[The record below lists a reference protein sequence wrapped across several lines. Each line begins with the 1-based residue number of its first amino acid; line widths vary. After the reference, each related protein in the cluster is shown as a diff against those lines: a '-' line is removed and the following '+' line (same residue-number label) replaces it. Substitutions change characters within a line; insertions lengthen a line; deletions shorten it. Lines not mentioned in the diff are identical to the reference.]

1 MIQEGRSERVIVQ
14 MAGIRKAYRGKP
26 ALSGAS
32 FSLCA
37 GEIHALTG
45 ANAAGKSLLMKILA
59 GMEQA
64 DEGELRYL
72 AAPTILFR
80 DRESAEDA
88 GIYYVQRGHLPGTQ
102 SENELLLQR
111 VRALWREAAGGRCR
125 VLILDE
131 PTAVL
136 TSSERE
142 ALFLILAEIRQYG
155 TGIVYITHRSD
166 EIAQIADRVTVMEG
180 GRNVGTWTVEE
191 WSVACKNEAGVT
203 MSCSATDVVDTEEEQ
218 TEPSLAETK
227 IADNTVIEEP
237 DPNGV
242 LWVRHLF
249 GGDCAPEVRDVTFTL
264 RRSEVLGLS
273 GISTRAC
280 EEITALLQTAVR
292 GADTDPDSDP
302 KQQDPADE
310 SKASGQQPSG
320 QASERITLLG
330 EKNRILVF
338 DIGDLPDGEGQK
350 DSRNSALRKR
360 LRDLTRKGGSVLV
373 CTPRITDA
381 MELCDRILMV
391 SDGII
396 AGEIRL
402 TDYNNA
408 CSNPRAGI
416 SEESD
421 QFLEGGAFNRAPL
434 SHLSPHF

>member
-1 MIQEGRSERVIVQ
+1 MIQEGRSERAIVQ
-14 MAGIRKAYRGKP
+14 MTGIRKAYREKP

-64 DEGELRYL
+64 DEGEFQYL

-80 DRESAEDA
+80 DRESAEKA

-102 SENELLLQR
+102 SESELLLQR
-111 VRALWREAAGGRCR
+111 ARALWREAAGGRCR

-136 TSSERE
+136 TASERE
-142 ALFLILAEIRQYG
+142 ALFLILTEIRQYG

-166 EIAQIADRVTVMEG
+166 EIAQIADRVTVMED
-180 GRNVGTWTVEE
+180 GRDVGTWTVEE
-191 WSVACKNEAGVT
+191 WSGARKNLAEVT
-203 MSCSATDVVDTEEEQ
+203 MMSNAATDIVGAGGAAPGLATDNVGVWDN
-218 TEPSLAETK
+218 EPSLAESKTS
-227 IADNTVIEEP
+227 DSTVTEEP

-242 LWVRHLF
+242 LWVRNLS

-264 RRSEVLGLS
+264 RLGEVLGLS
-273 GISTRAC
+273 GISARAC
-280 EEITALLQTAVR
+280 GIITTQLQTAVS

-302 KQQDPADE
+302 IQQDPADE
-310 SKASGQQPSG
+310 SKASGQQLSG

-338 DIGDLPDGEGQK
+338 DVGDLSDIGNQTGGRQVLCNKLP
-350 DSRNSALRKR
+350 SRSAVNGNAALRKR
-360 LRDLTRKGGSVLV
+360 LRDLTRKGGSVLL
-373 CTPRITDA
+373 CTSRITDA
-381 MELCDRILMV
+381 MALCDRILMIG
-391 SDGII
+391 DGTI

-402 TDYNNA
+402 TD
-408 CSNPRAGI
+408 
-416 SEESD
+416 
-421 QFLEGGAFNRAPL
+421 
-434 SHLSPHF
+434 